1 MKNQIIKAKALL
13 DDAGNLSSG
22 SEDFK
27 RYKANKNNRYIR
39 IKLDREEQSLER
51 SQESSGVL
59 YDVDQTITPSENMN
73 DEVETRSENLLVR
86 KGAVN
91 MDKIEK

>member
-1 MKNQIIKAKALL
+1 M
-13 DDAGNLSSG
+13 
-22 SEDFK
+22 
-27 RYKANKNNRYIR
+27 
-39 IKLDREEQSLER
+39 
-51 SQESSGVL
+51 L